1 MVLNT
6 IVLLKLKVRL
16 MNYCVRGICVQVC
29 LKACVQII
37 KDYCQQ
43 NGEWY
48 VCELQI
54 ATNII
59 VFPLIQNANLA
70 IILYIYNILSV
81 KNGCGGVK
89 LFLCLI
95 VCGVN

>member
-1 MVLNT
+1 M
-6 IVLLKLKVRL
+6 
-16 MNYCVRGICVQVC
+16 QVS

-81 KNGCGGVK
+81 KNGSRGGKTLFV
-89 LFLCLI
+89 LDCVRRELNLVFLCRI
-95 VCGVN
+95 FPSYNKHNK

>member
-1 MVLNT
+1 M
-6 IVLLKLKVRL
+6 
-16 MNYCVRGICVQVC
+16 QVS
-29 LKACVQII
+29 LKACVRII

-70 IILYIYNILSV
+70 IILYIYNILPV
-81 KNGCGGVK
+81 KNGCGGGKTLFV
-89 LFLCLI
+89 LDCVRRELNLVFLCRI
-95 VCGVN
+95 FPSYNNHNK